1 MVPSPW
7 PWIWEKLKEGW
18 NEAELAN
25 EAHRRGADW
34 LTDECFLYEE
44 GNYDKPLR
52 HLGKRDASGKFCKV
66 GGSLVP
72 MDEPLREVG
81 PDLVPIRTPIQNQ
94 ETPKPPSSPAIP
106 TKQPAPTPAE
116 PGTLSARPKKRK
128 PQQTEKSF
136 AQAAEPTHSKTPA
149 APSSVAIPNAESQVA
164 ESSFR
169 ESAKE
174 FASGFGRGV
183 RDEGERIYRDTKEL
197 PARIAKT
204 GRELV
209 EDVKVGRKLRALAPI
224 EALGHAIQTASRDDV
239 ERLAHGV
246 VDSARDWY
254 HKPAKEKG
262 ESIGRATM
270 SIAAEAAIS
279 ALTDGLGTVAGLR
292 KAEKAAEAAEHVR
305 DAERVVGQTQELSG
319 EAQRGIRSLEKRIQ
333 EHERKLA
340 EFRARPT
347 VRPGMEGQPQAV
359 IEAAQQA
366 RIRHLEKEIQ
376 TFTAN
381 IDKLKANR

>member
-1 MVPSPW
+1 MWVDSLCQWTSRCTRWGRTVPVRTRSQRRKHRIRRHRQFQRSNRIRFPASPS
-7 PWIWEKLKEGW
+7 
-18 NEAELAN
+18 A
-25 EAHRRGADW
+25 
-34 LTDECFLYEE
+34 
-44 GNYDKPLR
+44 
-52 HLGKRDASGKFCKV
+52 
-66 GGSLVP
+66 
-72 MDEPLREVG
+72 
-81 PDLVPIRTPIQNQ
+81 
-94 ETPKPPSSPAIP
+94 
-106 TKQPAPTPAE
+106 
-116 PGTLSARPKKRK
+116 LSARPQKRK

-149 APSSVAIPNAESQVA
+149 APSSVATPNAESQVA

-174 FASGFGRGV
+174 FASGFGKGI

-209 EDVKVGRKLRALAPI
+209 EDVREGRKLRALAPI
-224 EALGHAIQTASRDDV
+224 EAMGHAIQTASRDDV
-239 ERLAHGV
+239 ERLAQGV

-270 SIAAEAAIS
+270 SIASDAAIA

-305 DAERVVGQTQELSG
+305 DAERVARAVDRGEDATRAAQKATHASQVSG
-319 EAQRGIRSLEKRIQ
+319 IQ
-333 EHERKLA
+333 
-340 EFRARPT
+340 
-347 VRPGMEGQPQAV
+347 RPGCWASQEPRSPARRYGSKMVPGIDVENPNPGKRPGQ
-359 IEAAQQA
+359 IHFQQG
-366 RIRHLEKEIQ
+366 K
-376 TFTAN
+376 TN
-381 IDKLKANR
+381 IS